1 VLGEGQLD
9 RRKFVSWL
17 GGAGL
22 AQLSH
27 AQPATKLHR
36 IGVIYEGGPWEAVV
50 HGMVAGL
57 KESGLVEGKNF
68 VLHLRNTKGS
78 LPDVEPAAK
87 QLMAERV
94 DLIFAVATSV
104 TVATKKATRDVPI
117 VFFAGSDPVRYG
129 LVKSYNQPGDRL
141 TGVVNPATDGFG
153 KRLDILKQ
161 ILPSAR
167 RVITFHH
174 VDSQIAVASLTR
186 ARGIAAK
193 LGLELIGLPIR
204 SIEEV
209 VAGVRALRVGE
220 VDAYTHGTDAMVI
233 SATPRIIDPARE
245 RKLPVIVD
253 DVNAVSI
260 GVLAAYGV
268 NYFDLGYFASKQ
280 VQRVLAGAR
289 PQDLP
294 VQAYDKVQLGL
305 NLRVARELGIT
316 VPQSVLLRA
325 DQIIR

>member
-1 VLGEGQLD
+1 LD

-78 LPDVEPAAK
+78 LRDVESAAK
-87 QLMAERV
+87 ELMSERV
-94 DLIFAVATSV
+94 DLFFTVATSV

-117 VFFAGSDPVRYG
+117 VFHAGSDPVRYG
-129 LVKSYNQPGDRL
+129 LVKSYAEPGDRL
-141 TGVVNPATDGFG
+141 TGVVHPAADFFG
-153 KRLDILKQ
+153 KRLDMLKQ
-161 ILPSAR
+161 ILPNAR

-174 VDSQIAVASLTR
+174 ADSQIAIESLRR
-186 ARGIAAK
+186 ARDVAGK
-193 LGLELIGLPIR
+193 LELEIIERPIR
-204 SIEEV
+204 SIDEV

-233 SATPRIIDPARE
+233 SATSRIIDLARE
-245 RKLPVIVD
+245 RKLPLIVD
-253 DVNAVSI
+253 DVNAI
-260 GVLAAYGV
+260 HTGVLAAYGV
-268 NYFDLGYFASKQ
+268 NYFDIGRLAAKH
-280 VQRVLAGAR
+280 VQRVLSGTR

-294 VQAYDKVQLGL
+294 VMAYDKVELAL